1 MAPKDCLFELLE
13 KSKSEK
19 HEQDLSDP
27 DKARPGLG
35 LLYSMHR
42 DTKNAESNAGD
53 NKLVSQVITVKVT
66 LLLHSSSSYIHHS
79 QLFTAVTIIMI
90 YERGLTLDLTDV

>member
-19 HEQDLSDP
+19 HEQDF
-27 DKARPGLG
+27 
-35 LLYSMHR
+35 MHR